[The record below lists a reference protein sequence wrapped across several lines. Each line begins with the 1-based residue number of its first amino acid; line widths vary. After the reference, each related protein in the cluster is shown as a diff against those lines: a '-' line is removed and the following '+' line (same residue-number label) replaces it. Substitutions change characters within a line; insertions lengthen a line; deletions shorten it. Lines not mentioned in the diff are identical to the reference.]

1 MPGSLGV
8 ALALKAS
15 SDNFINIRGHETF
28 PRAAGAAR
36 AASGLWAAA
45 LLFCGAGA
53 AGAGTADRVVLVANS
68 DAPESVAIARHYADV
83 RGVPA
88 ANIIALRMPVEETI
102 SWKEFV
108 ATIWQP
114 LEAELVKKGW
124 IDAIPMDVFDDV
136 GRREYAVSGHRIA
149 ALVLCRGVPLRIAND
164 PALYKE
170 VEPLTGHPEL
180 RTNQGAVDSELSLL
194 AQSDYPIN
202 AYVVNPL
209 FHNVQPTDY
218 AREQVVKVSRL
229 DGPAAADALHLVD
242 LAVQAERSGLLGRA
256 YVDIAGPHE
265 SGDLWLA
272 DAASNIRSLGF
283 DLTVDRSPTTFPA
296 TARIDAPAL
305 YLGWYTPD
313 LNGPFSLPGFRFPP
327 GAIAVH
333 IHSFS
338 AHTLRSA
345 SEGWCGPLL
354 ARGAAATVGNVYE
367 PYLEYLHRPD
377 LLMEALARG
386 DDLVDAAYYA
396 LPVLSWQSIVV
407 GDPLYRPF
415 KVPLAAQLQ
424 DLSALPAPL
433 AGYAV
438 IRQMNLLDAAGRQED
453 AVAAG
458 KAAMKQAPNMALALA
473 LARRLQASGNTE
485 AATWVIS
492 SISDTADLSP
502 SNWELVCEA
511 ASFLSASKKSAE
523 AIDLYRRLFDVDAIP
538 PAIRATWLAEA
549 RRVALEG
556 GDTGQA
562 AQWEEEMGQIVAKPA
577 GAAP

>member
-1 MPGSLGV
+1 M
-8 ALALKAS
+8 
-15 SDNFINIRGHETF
+15 
-28 PRAAGAAR
+28 AR
-36 AASGLWAAA
+36 AAFGLLAAA
-45 LLFCGAGA
+45 AVLCGACA
-53 AGAGTADRVVLVANS
+53 ASGAGLADRVVLVANS
-68 DAPESVAIARHYADV
+68 DAPDSVAIARHYAEV
-83 RGVPA
+83 RGVPP
-88 ANIIALRMPVEETI
+88 ANIVSLRMPVSETI
-102 SWKEFV
+102 TWKEFV
-108 ATIWQP
+108 ETIWNP

-124 IDAIPMDVFDDV
+124 IDAIAMDLADDV
-136 GRREYAVSGHRIA
+136 GRREYAVSGHKIA

-209 FHNVQPTDY
+209 FHNERPTDY
-218 AREQVVKVSRL
+218 ALAQVVKVSRL
-229 DGPAAADALHLVD
+229 DGPTAPDALHLVD

-283 DLTVDRSPTTFPA
+283 DLTVDRSPSTFPA

-305 YLGWYTPD
+305 YFGWYTPD
-313 LNGPFSLPGFRFPP
+313 LNGPFALPGFRFPP
-327 GAIAVH
+327 GAIAFH

-345 SEGWCGPLL
+345 TEGWCGPLL
-354 ARGAAATVGNVYE
+354 SRGVTATFGNVFE

-386 DDLVDAAYYA
+386 DDLVDAAYYSV
-396 LPVLSWQSIVV
+396 PVLSWQSIVV

-415 KVPLAAQLQ
+415 RVPLAAQIQ
-424 DLSALPAPL
+424 DVAALPPQL

-438 IRQMNLLDAAGRQED
+438 IRQMNLLDAGGKQEE

-458 KAAMKQAPNMALALA
+458 KAAMKQAPNLALALA

-492 SISDTADLSP
+492 SVADTSDLSA

-511 ASFLSASKKSAE
+511 ASFLSASKKPAE
-523 AIDLYRRLFDVDAIP
+523 AIDLYRRLFDVDTIP
-538 PAIRATWLAEA
+538 PALRATWLAEA

-562 AQWEEEMGQIVAKPA
+562 AEWEEEMGQIAGKPA
-577 GAAP
+577 AAP